1 MKLNCDKLDKA
12 KDQEAM
18 RGINLANGHW
28 KGALKHLLEKITSGV
43 NGKAKQ
49 NQVRVNKDSEGKR
62 NSMCESSGWEIGICE
77 ELKAQYDPI
86 SCTEK

>member
-43 NGKAKQ
+43 NGKAK
-49 NQVRVNKDSEGKR
+49 
-62 NSMCESSGWEIGICE
+62 
-77 ELKAQYDPI
+77 
-86 SCTEK
+86 